1 MRPPAKN
8 EPVGTEPAGLMIGAE
23 PREFA
28 GILKRAQDIQ
38 TLQWSD
44 AAWARKARIG
54 RGNRTWILLANGAGP
69 RLVQRM
75 LTSETAEYW
84 RGSGRISQLLSVG
97 LCGALDPALQVGD
110 IVVNGTAFARTTG
123 AFLEGEIYSVDR
135 VIVEA
140 SEKASL
146 YRETG
151 CSAVEM
157 ESAAVKQA
165 AEDWGVAYGAVR
177 VVSDR
182 ATEALP
188 LNFND
193 YRDTDGNFQ
202 VPRIVWAALSNP
214 FRGLPGLIR
223 LGRNSNLA
231 NERLGEFLANCEF

>member
-1 MRPPAKN
+1 MRTTEEG
-8 EPVGTEPAGLMIGAE
+8 EPVGLMIGAE
-23 PREFA
+23 PREFS
-28 GILKRAQDIQ
+28 GVVKRARSVEP
-38 TLQWSD
+38 LQWND

-54 RGNRTWILLANGAGP
+54 QGNWSWILLANGAGP

-75 LTSETAEYW
+75 LTSETAKYW
-84 RGSGRISQLLSVG
+84 QGSGQISRLLSVG
-97 LCGALDPALQVGD
+97 LCGALDPALRVGD
-110 IVVNGTAFARTTG
+110 IVVNGTAFARATG
-123 AFLEGEIYSVDR
+123 AFLEGGIYSVDR
-135 VIVEA
+135 VVVEA

-182 ATEALP
+182 ATEELP
-188 LNFND
+188 LDFND

-202 VPRIVWAALSNP
+202 VPRIVWAALRNP
-214 FRGLPGLIR
+214 FRGLPGLVR
-223 LGRNSNLA
+223 LGRNSNTA

>member
-1 MRPPAKN
+1 MRPATDTQ
-8 EPVGTEPAGLMIGAE
+8 PVGLMIGAE
-23 PREFA
+23 PREFS
-28 GILKRAQDIQ
+28 GILKRAEDVERIK
-38 TLQWSD
+38 WNG
-44 AAWARKARIG
+44 AAWARKASIG
-54 RGNRTWILLANGAGP
+54 QGNWSWILLANGAGP

-75 LTSETAEYW
+75 LTSETAKYW
-84 RGSGRISQLLSVG
+84 KESGQVSRLLSVG
-97 LCGALDPALQVGD
+97 LCGALDPALRVGD
-110 IVVNGTAFARTTG
+110 IVVNGTAFARATE
-123 AFLEGEIYSVDR
+123 AFLEGGIYSVDW
-135 VIVEA
+135 VVVEA

-165 AEDWGVAYGAVR
+165 AQDWGVVYGAVR

-182 ATEALP
+182 ATDELP

-193 YRDTDGNFQ
+193 YRDADGNFQ
-202 VPRIVWAALSNP
+202 VPRIVWAALRNP
-214 FRGLPGLIR
+214 LRGLPGLIR